1 MKTIAIGS
9 LFVLFAAV
17 AGINAVPS
25 AFADHPTAGVGFKE
39 GSGFSQEC
47 VETDDCFTP
56 ATVTVDVGGEVVW
69 TNEDSQIHN
78 VVSGGLDDMKAD
90 TVGTNWPNGE
100 GAEGNIGFDSSFMM
114 QGDVFKHKFDA
125 PGEYPYVCTLHPWM
139 MGTVIVEDAANGDK
153 DMHVDGDAMDGDA
166 MDGDAMDG
174 DAMDGDAMDGD
185 AMDGDAMDGDAM
197 DGDAMDGDAM
207 HPMSI
212 EDVMAEITTGEGMM
226 GSPLTIDVTITDME
240 GKALE
245 HVNFKVTAMQGDK
258 VVYQTT
264 DKEHS
269 HTGIADQITT
279 APLPADPSEA
289 MPVDITVELLGFG
302 INEIEGPSGEL
313 ATAQVVPEFGTIA
326 MMILGIAIVSIIA
339 VTAKSRV
346 IPRI

>member
-174 DAMDGDAMDGD
+174 DAM
-185 AMDGDAMDGDAM
+185 
-197 DGDAMDGDAM
+197 